1 MKEGTVHLS
10 KATAARN
17 MKEIETANTLIER
30 ANDKLSAI
38 KRHQEKITTAMGV
51 LGKRRKA
58 LLGTDI
64 HSKKKVI

>member
-1 MKEGTVHLS
+1 MHLS

-51 LGKRRKA
+51 LGKR
-58 LLGTDI
+58 
-64 HSKKKVI
+64 